1 MTATMED
8 LRAGVRRSLP
18 EVELISDPELADKVV
33 EAWALC
39 LSRSE
44 FGSIDEIPCS
54 GGPETSPLDGGT
66 QTDHIR
72 GVTRMALGLA
82 DGLAAVVGDSG
93 IDRDLLIAA
102 ALCHDVG
109 KPFEYSPGNRARW
122 KENPGASG
130 YPAVRHSVYG
140 VHICLTVGL
149 PESVAHTAGAHSRE
163 GDFILRSL
171 ENTVVHYADH
181 AFWAILERANRLAP
195 LADGRV
201 VI

>member
-1 MTATMED
+1 MTTMDE

-18 EVELISDPELADKVV
+18 EVEMIEDKQLADKVV

-39 LSRSE
+39 LSQSE
-44 FGSIDEIPCS
+44 FKSIDEMLGS
-54 GGPETSPLDGGT
+54 GGPDTSPLRGGT

-72 GVTRMALGLA
+72 GVARMSLGLA
-82 DGLAAVVGDSG
+82 EQLEAVVGPSG
-93 IDRDLLIAA
+93 IDRDLLIAC

-109 KPFEYSPGNRARW
+109 KPYEYSPANQKRW

-130 YPAVRHSVYG
+130 FPAIRHSLYG

-149 PESVAHTAGAHSRE
+149 PEAVAHTAGAHSRE
-163 GDFILRSL
+163 GNFILRSL
-171 ENTVVHYADH
+171 ENTIVYFADH
-181 AFWAILERANRLAP
+181 AFWAILERAGRLEP

-201 VI
+201 VT